1 MKKTL
6 LLIAFAIG
14 TFAAQATRP
23 LQRLITVKQADGKS
37 ITVTKQG
44 NHCFCFYTLADG
56 TVISKDAQGRFCYAQ
71 FTAEGLEAS
80 DLLAH
85 EASERSQEEILWLKN
100 ADCTVAKAYSHLTA
114 LFAPQQ
120 NIASRSIGGGDGLGT
135 YGESAGGT
143 LSSIGTPTIPVIL
156 VEFPDRKFMETTTD
170 EKVSR
175 FFNEKGY
182 KDESL
187 CHGSVSDYFTDQS
200 NGLFSP
206 KFDIVAR
213 VTTDNNYA
221 YYGANGSNNSVDPN
235 SYKIVSEVVE
245 KAIAQGVDFSQYAT
259 GNNLPLVSLMYAGP
273 GEHSAYEDGCEDYL
287 WAHYNKYRPFTTSTG
302 INVKSYFMGNE
313 MLQSYKK
320 DESGN
325 IVVKGQQ
332 FDGMGVFIHEIGHAL
347 NLPDFYYTGKS
358 ESDAAQILTP
368 CVWSIMDYGQYL
380 YDGYAPIGYNAY
392 ERSVMGW
399 LNVEELTEATFAR
412 LYPFGSEDLGA
423 TAYCIKNPSDKNEYY
438 LLENRQADTWFPS
451 FMGTGM
457 LVWHVAFNANRWSAN
472 TVNNTVGK
480 ALFNIVP
487 ADNVIYDT
495 PLKSAEWQRVAA
507 NLYPGTTGNTSLTDD
522 TTPAT
527 TVYTGSG
534 LSQPIYNIAE
544 NDGVISFS
552 FIDPSLTGI
561 VATEITDGE
570 QPRKVYTIDGRQ
582 RGTSGNGLAPG
593 VYIVKQGKES
603 KKVFI
608 K

>member
-14 TFAAQATRP
+14 TIAAQATRP

-56 TVISKDAQGRFCYAQ
+56 TVITKDAQGRFCYAQ
-71 FTAEGLEAS
+71 LTAEGLEAS
-80 DLLAH
+80 ALLAH

-182 KDESL
+182 QDESL
-187 CHGSVSDYFTDQS
+187 CHGSVNDYFTDQS

-206 KFDIVAR
+206 KFDIVAH

-221 YYGANGSNNSVDPN
+221 YYGANSSSNSVDPN
-235 SYKIVSEVVE
+235 AYKIVSEVVE
-245 KAIAQGVDFSQYAT
+245 KAIAQGVDFSKYAT
-259 GNNLPLVSLMYAGP
+259 GGSLPLVSLMYAGP

-313 MLQSYKK
+313 VLQSYAK
-320 DESGN
+320 ESDGT
-325 IVVKGQQ
+325 IVVKSQK

-347 NLPDFYYTGKS
+347 NLPDFYYTGNSS
-358 ESDAAQILTP
+358 EDAAKILTP

-399 LNVEELTEATFAR
+399 LNVEELTEATFAQ
-412 LYPFGSEDLGA
+412 LYPFGDEDLGA
-423 TAYCIKNPSDKNEYY
+423 TAYCIKNPSNASEYY

-457 LVWHVAFNANRWSAN
+457 LVWHVAYNANRWNAN
-472 TVNNTVGK
+472 TVNNTVGMP
-480 ALFNIVP
+480 LFNLVP
-487 ADNVIYDT
+487 ANNTIYET
-495 PLKSAEWQRVAA
+495 PLKFAEWQRVAA

-561 VATEITDGE
+561 VATETTIGE